1 MLSLTLLR
9 HRLNA
14 RTGTLAVVLLLGA
27 AFAGWHFSGTT
38 STPGNG
44 GRYDS
49 ALPAP
54 ASGPP
59 WIYGQQPGARF
70 VITFYAD
77 LECPHCKSYFP
88 MLRSWIDL
96 HPRVELRWHHL
107 PLAFH
112 EPAATRLAVAAEC
125 IGEIGGHAAFWDTVA
140 WIFLHTNGDGRG
152 LPDSAAIPGMA
163 PAVEACIGS
172 ERPKDIVREHVRLAT
187 EEGIDATPTLKLED
201 RTTGKQLVL
210 AGAVEDDALLSA
222 LDLVSNDD
230 ESESGY
236 VPHHDLPAGVAG
248 MPR

>member
-1 MLSLTLLR
+1 MPSLTLLR
-9 HRLNA
+9 RYLRANA
-14 RTGTLAVVLLLGA
+14 AALAVVLLSGT
-27 AFAGWHFSGTT
+27 AFAGWYFPGAT
-38 STPGNG
+38 STPDNAGSSD
-44 GRYDS
+44 R
-49 ALPAP
+49 ALPER

-59 WIYGQQPGARF
+59 WIYGQRPDAQF
-70 VITFYAD
+70 VITIYAD

-88 MLRSWIDL
+88 VLRSWIDR
-96 HPRVELRWHHL
+96 HPQVELRWHHL

-125 IGEIGGHAAFWDTVA
+125 MGEASGHTAFWDTVA
-140 WIFLHTNGDGRG
+140 WILLHTNGDGRG
-152 LPDSAAIPGMA
+152 LPDNSTIPGRT
-163 PAVEACIGS
+163 PVVEACIAS
-172 ERPKDIVREHVRLAT
+172 ERPKDIVREHVRRAT

-230 ESESGY
+230 KSESGY